1 MFYKNKQEGLRPGG
15 AISKIWR
22 LFKIG
27 RPSKI
32 GSLVLPLG
40 SLIFFLVLLSFFL
53 PLILSFVPLFSSRFD
68 FSHITGVKSSFDFSH
83 IFRIT
88 VFTVSQAFFSAL
100 LACTVGFAAAYLCA
114 RKNFRGRKFLLAL
127 SSVPLCVPAIIVA
140 LSFIIFFGN
149 NGVLNSFLKNLLN
162 QDEPPV
168 NFVFSMTGVIII
180 HGFYNFPLAMKTI
193 SQVWERLSEDEPNA
207 ALLLGASK
215 FRIFKTI
222 TFPALLNSIAVSFL
236 LIFLFCF
243 FSFIIILLFGGL
255 ALTTL
260 EVELYKAARTKLD
273 MNLAA
278 KIALTEISAAL
289 ILILI
294 YSNLQKKMRVQNE
307 NLKGIRERTS
317 IKGFGQKVFFSFT
330 IFIIILFLIAPL
342 FSIFL
347 HSTYNVNYTSIF
359 NKFFYFKA
367 WKNIFLSRT
376 FWTALW
382 TSIKIGILTAL
393 VSLIASLF
401 FAYITV
407 FYNRRKIYAIPYLPL
422 AVSSVMLG
430 FGWLLLKPNGTELIL
445 IFAQSSL
452 AWPFAWTQIQ
462 TSLLRI
468 PQNIINAA
476 VLLSP
481 DKKTAFFKVIVPLC
495 KRGIFSSLA
504 FVFAI
509 SAGDASLPIVLN
521 IPHFNNLA
529 LLIFDYASSYRF
541 VESSAVAV
549 VLSLIT
555 GFVFF
560 LQEK

>member
-1 MFYKNKQEGLRPGG
+1 MFYKNKKQGRDTR
-15 AISKIWR
+15 SDR
-22 LFKIG
+22 LS
-27 RPSKI
+27 RPSGLSKA
-32 GSLVLPLG
+32 GRLVLPLG
-40 SLIFFLVLLSFFL
+40 GLIFFLVLLSFFL

-68 FSHITGVKSSFDFSH
+68 FSHITGVKSSFDFLQ
-83 IFRIT
+83 IFRIAA
-88 VFTVSQAFFSAL
+88 FTVSQAFFSAA
-100 LACTVGFAAAYLCA
+100 LACAVGFAAAYFCA
-114 RKNFRGRKFLLAL
+114 RKNFRGRKFLMAL

-149 NGVLNSFLKNLLN
+149 NGILNSFLKSLLN

-393 VSLIASLF
+393 VNLIASLF

-407 FYNRRKIYAIPYLPL
+407 FYNRRKIYAVPYLPL

-495 KRGIFSSLA
+495 KKGIFSALA

-521 IPHFNNLA
+521 IPRFNNLA

-560 LQEK
+560 LQEQET

>member
-1 MFYKNKQEGLRPGG
+1 MFYKNKQKGRDTRPDRVSRPNGL
-15 AISKIWR
+15 SKA
-22 LFKIG
+22 G
-27 RPSKI
+27 R
-32 GSLVLPLG
+32 LVLPLG
-40 SLIFFLVLLSFFL
+40 GLIFFLVLLSFFL

-68 FSHITGVKSSFDFSH
+68 FSYITGVKSSFDFSQ
-83 IFRIT
+83 IFRIAA
-88 VFTVSQAFFSAL
+88 FTVSQAFFSAA
-100 LACTVGFAAAYLCA
+100 LACAVGFAAAYFCA
-114 RKNFRGRKFLLAL
+114 RKNFRGRKFLMAL

-149 NGVLNSFLKNLLN
+149 NGILNSFLKSLLN

-168 NFVFSMTGVIII
+168 NFVFSMAGVIII

-294 YSNLQKKMRVQNE
+294 YSKLQKKMRVQNE
-307 NLKGIRERTS
+307 NLKGIRERTA
-317 IKGFGQKVFFSFT
+317 IKGFGQKTFFSFT

-407 FYNRRKIYAIPYLPL
+407 FYNRRKIYAVPYLPL

-481 DKKTAFFKVIVPLC
+481 DKKTAFFKVIVPMC
-495 KRGIFSSLA
+495 KKGIFSALA

-521 IPHFNNLA
+521 IPRFNNLA

-560 LQEK
+560 LQEKET

>member
-1 MFYKNKQEGLRPGG
+1 MFYKNKKQGRDTRYD
-15 AISKIWR
+15 R
-22 LFKIG
+22 LS
-27 RPSKI
+27 RPSSLSKV
-32 GSLVLPLG
+32 GCLVLPLG
-40 SLIFFLVLLSFFL
+40 GLIFFLVLLSFFL

-68 FSHITGVKSSFDFSH
+68 FSQITGVKSSFDFSQ
-83 IFRIT
+83 IFRIAA
-88 VFTVSQAFFSAL
+88 FTVSQAFFSSA
-100 LACTVGFAAAYLCA
+100 LACTVGFAAAYFCA
-114 RKNFRGRKFLLAL
+114 RKNFRGRKFLMAL
-127 SSVPLCVPAIIVA
+127 SSIPLCVPAIIVA

-149 NGVLNSFLKNLLN
+149 NGILNSFLKSLLN

-307 NLKGIRERTS
+307 NLKGIRERTA

-382 TSIKIGILTAL
+382 TSIKIGILTAI

-407 FYNRRKIYAIPYLPL
+407 FYNLRKIYAVPYLPL

-430 FGWLLLKPNGTELIL
+430 FGWLLLRPNGTELIL

-495 KRGIFSSLA
+495 KKGIFSALA

-521 IPHFNNLA
+521 IPRFNNLA

-560 LQEK
+560 LQEQET

>member
-1 MFYKNKQEGLRPGG
+1 MFYKNKKQGRDTRYD
-15 AISKIWR
+15 R
-22 LFKIG
+22 LS
-27 RPSKI
+27 RPS
-32 GSLVLPLG
+32 GLLNVGRLVLPLG
-40 SLIFFLVLLSFFL
+40 GLIFFLVLLSFFL

-68 FSHITGVKSSFDFSH
+68 FSHITGVKSSFDFSQ
-83 IFRIT
+83 IFRIAA
-88 VFTVSQAFFSAL
+88 FTVSQAFFSSA
-100 LACTVGFAAAYLCA
+100 LACTVGFAAAYFCA
-114 RKNFRGRKFLLAL
+114 RKNFRGRKFLMAL

-149 NGVLNSFLKNLLN
+149 NGILNSFLKSLLN
-162 QDEPPV
+162 QDEPPI

-294 YSNLQKKMRVQNE
+294 YSNLQKKMKVQNE

-382 TSIKIGILTAL
+382 TSIKIGILTAI

-401 FAYITV
+401 FVYITV

-430 FGWLLLKPNGTELIL
+430 FGCLLSKPNGTELSL

-481 DKKTAFFKVIVPLC
+481 DKKTAFFKVIVPMC
-495 KRGIFSSLA
+495 KKGIFSALA

-521 IPHFNNLA
+521 IPRFNNLA

-560 LQEK
+560 LQEQEI

>member
-1 MFYKNKQEGLRPGG
+1 MFYKNKKQGRDTRPARLSQPSGL
-15 AISKIWR
+15 SKA
-22 LFKIG
+22 G
-27 RPSKI
+27 R
-32 GSLVLPLG
+32 LVLPLG
-40 SLIFFLVLLSFFL
+40 GLIFFLVLLSFFL

-68 FSHITGVKSSFDFSH
+68 FSHITGVKSSFDFLH
-83 IFRIT
+83 IFRIAA
-88 VFTVSQAFFSAL
+88 FTVSQAFFSAA
-100 LACTVGFAAAYLCA
+100 LACAVGFAAAYFCA
-114 RKNFRGRKFLLAL
+114 RKNFRGRKFLMAL

-149 NGVLNSFLKNLLN
+149 NGILNSLLKSLLN
-162 QDEPPV
+162 QDKPPV
-168 NFVFSMTGVIII
+168 NFVFSMAGVIII

-294 YSNLQKKMRVQNE
+294 YSNLQKKMMVQNE
-307 NLKGIRERTS
+307 NLKGIRERTA

-407 FYNRRKIYAIPYLPL
+407 FYNRRKIYAVPYLPL

-476 VLLSP
+476 ILLSP

-495 KRGIFSSLA
+495 KKGIFSALA

-521 IPHFNNLA
+521 IPRFNNLA

-549 VLSLIT
+549 VLNLMT

-560 LQEK
+560 LQEKET

>member
-1 MFYKNKQEGLRPGG
+1 MFYKNKKQGRDTRYD
-15 AISKIWR
+15 R
-22 LFKIG
+22 LS
-27 RPSKI
+27 RPSSLSKA
-32 GSLVLPLG
+32 GCLVLPLG
-40 SLIFFLVLLSFFL
+40 GLIFFLVLLSFFL

-68 FSHITGVKSSFDFSH
+68 FSQITGVKSSFDFSQ
-83 IFRIT
+83 IFRIAA
-88 VFTVSQAFFSAL
+88 FTVSQAFFSSA
-100 LACTVGFAAAYLCA
+100 LACTVGFAAAYFCA
-114 RKNFRGRKFLLAL
+114 RKNFRGRKFLMAL

-149 NGVLNSFLKNLLN
+149 NGILNSFLKSLLN

-273 MNLAA
+273 MSLAA

-307 NLKGIRERTS
+307 NLKGIRERTA

-407 FYNRRKIYAIPYLPL
+407 FYNRRKIYAVPYLPL

-481 DKKTAFFKVIVPLC
+481 DKKKAFFKVIVPLC
-495 KRGIFSSLA
+495 KKGIFSALA

-521 IPHFNNLA
+521 IPRFNNLA

-549 VLSLIT
+549 VLSLMT

-560 LQEK
+560 LQEKET

>member
-1 MFYKNKQEGLRPGG
+1 MFYKNKKQGRDTRPARLSQPSGL
-15 AISKIWR
+15 SKA
-22 LFKIG
+22 G
-27 RPSKI
+27 R
-32 GSLVLPLG
+32 LVLPLG
-40 SLIFFLVLLSFFL
+40 GLIFFLVLFAFFL

-68 FSHITGVKSSFDFSH
+68 FSQITGVKSSFDFSQ
-83 IFRIT
+83 IFRIAA
-88 VFTVSQAFFSAL
+88 FTVSQAFFSAA
-100 LACTVGFAAAYLCA
+100 LACTVGFAAAYFCA
-114 RKNFRGRKFLLAL
+114 RKNFRGRKFLMAL

-149 NGVLNSFLKNLLN
+149 NGILNSFLKSLLN

-207 ALLLGASK
+207 ALLLGANK

-278 KIALTEISAAL
+278 KIGLTEISAAL

-317 IKGFGQKVFFSFT
+317 IKGFEQKVFFSFT

-476 VLLSP
+476 ILLSP
-481 DKKTAFFKVIVPLC
+481 DKKTAFFKVIVPMC
-495 KRGIFSSLA
+495 KKGIFSALA

-521 IPHFNNLA
+521 IPRFNNLA

-549 VLSLIT
+549 VLNLMT

-560 LQEK
+560 LQEKET

>member
-1 MFYKNKQEGLRPGG
+1 MFYKNKKQGRDTRHER
-15 AISKIWR
+15 IS
-22 LFKIG
+22 
-27 RPSKI
+27 RPSGLSKA
-32 GSLVLPLG
+32 GCLVLPLG
-40 SLIFFLVLLSFFL
+40 GLIFFLVLLSFFL

-68 FSHITGVKSSFDFSH
+68 FSHITGVKSSFDFLQ
-83 IFRIT
+83 IFRIAA
-88 VFTVSQAFFSAL
+88 FTVSQAFFSAA
-100 LACTVGFAAAYLCA
+100 LACTVGFAAAYFCA
-114 RKNFRGRKFLLAL
+114 RKNFRGRKFLMAL

-149 NGVLNSFLKNLLN
+149 NGILNSFLKSLLN

-376 FWTALW
+376 FRTALW

-407 FYNRRKIYAIPYLPL
+407 FYNRRKIYAVPYLPL

-495 KRGIFSSLA
+495 KKGIFSALA

-509 SAGDASLPIVLN
+509 STGDASLPIVLN
-521 IPHFNNLA
+521 IPRFNNLA

-560 LQEK
+560 LQEKEI

>member
-1 MFYKNKQEGLRPGG
+1 MFYKNKKQGRDTRHERISRPNGLLKAGC
-15 AISKIWR
+15 
-22 LFKIG
+22 
-27 RPSKI
+27 
-32 GSLVLPLG
+32 LVLPLG
-40 SLIFFLVLLSFFL
+40 GLIFFLVLLSFFL

-68 FSHITGVKSSFDFSH
+68 FSHITGVKSSFDFLH
-83 IFRIT
+83 IFRIAA
-88 VFTVSQAFFSAL
+88 FTVSQAFFSAA
-100 LACTVGFAAAYLCA
+100 LACAVGFAAAYFCA
-114 RKNFRGRKFLLAL
+114 RKNFRGRKFLMAL

-149 NGVLNSFLKNLLN
+149 NGILNSFLKSLLN

-407 FYNRRKIYAIPYLPL
+407 FYNRRKIYAVPYLPL

-495 KRGIFSSLA
+495 KKGIFSALA

-521 IPHFNNLA
+521 IPRFNNLA

-549 VLSLIT
+549 VLSLMT

-560 LQEK
+560 LQEKET

>member
-1 MFYKNKQEGLRPGG
+1 MFYKNKKQGRDTRYD
-15 AISKIWR
+15 R
-22 LFKIG
+22 LS
-27 RPSKI
+27 RPSSLSKA
-32 GSLVLPLG
+32 GCLVLPLG
-40 SLIFFLVLLSFFL
+40 GLIFFLVLLSFFL

-68 FSHITGVKSSFDFSH
+68 FSHITGVKSSFDFSQ
-83 IFRIT
+83 IFRIAA
-88 VFTVSQAFFSAL
+88 FTVSQAFFSAA
-100 LACTVGFAAAYLCA
+100 LACTVGFAAAYFCA
-114 RKNFRGRKFLLAL
+114 RKNFRGRKFLMAL

-149 NGVLNSFLKNLLN
+149 NGILNSFLKSLLN

-243 FSFIIILLFGGL
+243 FSFIIILLFGGI

-317 IKGFGQKVFFSFT
+317 IKGFGQKTFFSFT

-407 FYNRRKIYAIPYLPL
+407 FYNRRKIYAVPYLPL

-430 FGWLLLKPNGTELIL
+430 FGWLLLRPNGTELIL

-476 VLLSP
+476 ILLSP
-481 DKKTAFFKVIVPLC
+481 DKKTAFFKVILPLC
-495 KRGIFSSLA
+495 KRGIFSALA

-521 IPHFNNLA
+521 IPRFNNLA

-560 LQEK
+560 LQEKEI

>member
-1 MFYKNKQEGLRPGG
+1 MFYKNKKQGRDTRPARLSQPSGL
-15 AISKIWR
+15 SKA
-22 LFKIG
+22 G
-27 RPSKI
+27 R
-32 GSLVLPLG
+32 LVLPLG
-40 SLIFFLVLLSFFL
+40 GLIFFLVLFAFFL

-68 FSHITGVKSSFDFSH
+68 FSQITGVKSSFDFSQ
-83 IFRIT
+83 IFRIAA
-88 VFTVSQAFFSAL
+88 FTVSQAFFSAA
-100 LACTVGFAAAYLCA
+100 LACTVGFAAAYFCA
-114 RKNFRGRKFLLAL
+114 RKNFRGRKFLMAL

-149 NGVLNSFLKNLLN
+149 NGILNSFLKSLLN

-207 ALLLGASK
+207 ALLLGANK

-307 NLKGIRERTS
+307 NLKGIRERTA
-317 IKGFGQKVFFSFT
+317 IKGFGQKTLFSFT

-407 FYNRRKIYAIPYLPL
+407 FYNRRKIYAVPYLPL

-430 FGWLLLKPNGTELIL
+430 FGWLLLRPNGTELIL

-495 KRGIFSSLA
+495 KKGIFSALA

-521 IPHFNNLA
+521 IPRFNNLA

-549 VLSLIT
+549 VLSLMT

-560 LQEK
+560 LQEKET

>member
-1 MFYKNKQEGLRPGG
+1 MFYKNKQKGRETRHER
-15 AISKIWR
+15 IS
-22 LFKIG
+22 
-27 RPSKI
+27 RPSGLSKA
-32 GSLVLPLG
+32 GRLVLPLG
-40 SLIFFLVLLSFFL
+40 GLIFFLVLLSFFL

-68 FSHITGVKSSFDFSH
+68 FSHITGVKSSFDFLQ
-83 IFRIT
+83 IFRIAA
-88 VFTVSQAFFSAL
+88 FTVSQAFFSAA
-100 LACTVGFAAAYLCA
+100 LACAVGFAAAYFCA
-114 RKNFRGRKFLLAL
+114 RKNFRGRKFLMAL

-149 NGVLNSFLKNLLN
+149 NGILNSFLKSLLN

-207 ALLLGASK
+207 ALLLGANK

-294 YSNLQKKMRVQNE
+294 YSNLQKKMMVQNE

-317 IKGFGQKVFFSFT
+317 IKGFGQKTFFSFT

-407 FYNRRKIYAIPYLPL
+407 FYNRRKIYAVPYLPL

-495 KRGIFSSLA
+495 KKGIFSALA

-521 IPHFNNLA
+521 IPRFNNLA

-560 LQEK
+560 LQEKET

>member
-1 MFYKNKQEGLRPGG
+1 M
-15 AISKIWR
+15 
-22 LFKIG
+22 
-27 RPSKI
+27 
-32 GSLVLPLG
+32 
-40 SLIFFLVLLSFFL
+40 
-53 PLILSFVPLFSSRFD
+53 
-68 FSHITGVKSSFDFSH
+68 
-83 IFRIT
+83 
-88 VFTVSQAFFSAL
+88 
-100 LACTVGFAAAYLCA
+100 
-114 RKNFRGRKFLLAL
+114 AL
-127 SSVPLCVPAIIVA
+127 SSVPLCIPAIIVA

-149 NGVLNSFLKNLLN
+149 NGILNSFLKSLLN

-168 NFVFSMTGVIII
+168 NFVFSMTGVTII

-236 LIFLFCF
+236 LI
-243 FSFIIILLFGGL
+243 
-255 ALTTL
+255 
-260 EVELYKAARTKLD
+260 Y
-273 MNLAA
+273 
-278 KIALTEISAAL
+278 
-289 ILILI
+289 
-294 YSNLQKKMRVQNE
+294 LQKKMMVQNE
-307 NLKGIRERTS
+307 NLKGIREKS
-317 IKGFGQKVFFSFT
+317 AIKGFGQKIFFSFT

-382 TSIKIGILTAL
+382 TSIKIGVLTAL

-407 FYNRRKIYAIPYLPL
+407 FYNRRKIYAVPYLPL

-495 KRGIFSSLA
+495 KKGIFSALA

-521 IPHFNNLA
+521 IPRFNNLA

-549 VLSLIT
+549 VLSLMT

-560 LQEK
+560 LQEKET

>member
-1 MFYKNKQEGLRPGG
+1 MFYKNKKQGRDTRHDRV
-15 AISKIWR
+15 S
-22 LFKIG
+22 
-27 RPSKI
+27 RPSGLSKA
-32 GSLVLPLG
+32 GRLVLPLG
-40 SLIFFLVLLSFFL
+40 GLIFFLVLLSFFL

-68 FSHITGVKSSFDFSH
+68 FSHITGVKSSFDFSQ
-83 IFRIT
+83 IFRIAA
-88 VFTVSQAFFSAL
+88 FTVSQAFFSSA
-100 LACTVGFAAAYLCA
+100 LACAVGFAAAYFCA
-114 RKNFRGRKFLLAL
+114 RKNFWGRKFLMAL

-149 NGVLNSFLKNLLN
+149 NGILNSFLKSLLN

-215 FRIFKTI
+215 FRTFKTI

-294 YSNLQKKMRVQNE
+294 YSNLQKKMKVQNE
-307 NLKGIRERTS
+307 NLKGIGERTA
-317 IKGFGQKVFFSFT
+317 IKGFGQKIFFSFT

-382 TSIKIGILTAL
+382 TSIKIGVLTAI

-407 FYNRRKIYAIPYLPL
+407 FYNLRKIYAVPYLPL

-430 FGWLLLKPNGTELIL
+430 FGWLLLRPNGTELIL

-476 VLLSP
+476 ILLSP
-481 DKKTAFFKVIVPLC
+481 DKKTAFFKVIVPMC
-495 KRGIFSSLA
+495 KKGIFSALA

-521 IPHFNNLA
+521 IPRFNNLA
-529 LLIFDYASSYRF
+529 LLIFDYASSYHF

-560 LQEK
+560 LQEKEI

>member
-1 MFYKNKQEGLRPGG
+1 MFYKNKQQGRDTRPDRVSRPNGL
-15 AISKIWR
+15 SKA
-22 LFKIG
+22 G
-27 RPSKI
+27 R
-32 GSLVLPLG
+32 LVLPLG
-40 SLIFFLVLLSFFL
+40 GLIFFLVLLSFFL

-68 FSHITGVKSSFDFSH
+68 FSHITGIKSSFDFSQ
-83 IFRIT
+83 IFRIAA
-88 VFTVSQAFFSAL
+88 FTVSQAFFSSA
-100 LACTVGFAAAYLCA
+100 LACAVGFAAAYFCA
-114 RKNFRGRKFLLAL
+114 RKNFRGRKFLMAL

-149 NGVLNSFLKNLLN
+149 NGILNSFLKSLLT

-193 SQVWERLSEDEPNA
+193 SQVWERLSENEPNA

-289 ILILI
+289 ILIFI
-294 YSNLQKKMRVQNE
+294 YSKLQKKMRVQNE
-307 NLKGIRERTS
+307 NLKGRRERS
-317 IKGFGQKVFFSFT
+317 AIKGFGQKIFFSFT

-367 WKNIFLSRT
+367 WKNILLSRT

-382 TSIKIGILTAL
+382 TSIKIGVLTAI

-407 FYNRRKIYAIPYLPL
+407 FYNLRKIYAVPYLPL
-422 AVSSVMLG
+422 AVSSIMLG
-430 FGWLLLKPNGTELIL
+430 FGWLLLRPNGTELIL

-481 DKKTAFFKVIVPLC
+481 DKKTAFFKVIVPMC
-495 KRGIFSSLA
+495 KKGIFSALA

-521 IPHFNNLA
+521 IPRFNNLA

-560 LQEK
+560 LQEKEI

>member
-1 MFYKNKQEGLRPGG
+1 MFYKNKKQGRDTRYD
-15 AISKIWR
+15 R
-22 LFKIG
+22 LS
-27 RPSKI
+27 RPSSLSKA
-32 GSLVLPLG
+32 GCLVLPLG
-40 SLIFFLVLLSFFL
+40 GLIFFLVLLSFFL

-68 FSHITGVKSSFDFSH
+68 FSHITGVKSSFDFLQ
-83 IFRIT
+83 IFRIAA
-88 VFTVSQAFFSAL
+88 FTVSQAFFSSA
-100 LACTVGFAAAYLCA
+100 LACTVGFAAAYFCA
-114 RKNFRGRKFLLAL
+114 RKNFRGRKFLMAL

-149 NGVLNSFLKNLLN
+149 NGILNSFLKSLLN

-407 FYNRRKIYAIPYLPL
+407 FYNRRKIYAVPYLPL

-495 KRGIFSSLA
+495 KKGIFSALA

-521 IPHFNNLA
+521 IPRFNNLA

-549 VLSLIT
+549 VLSLMT

-560 LQEK
+560 LQEKEI

>member
-1 MFYKNKQEGLRPGG
+1 MFYKNKKQGRDTRYD
-15 AISKIWR
+15 R
-22 LFKIG
+22 LS
-27 RPSKI
+27 RPSSLSKA
-32 GSLVLPLG
+32 GCLVLPLG
-40 SLIFFLVLLSFFL
+40 GLIFFLVLLSFFL

-68 FSHITGVKSSFDFSH
+68 FSHITGVKSSFDFSQ
-83 IFRIT
+83 IFRIAA
-88 VFTVSQAFFSAL
+88 FTVSQAFFSAA
-100 LACTVGFAAAYLCA
+100 LACAVGFAAAYFCA
-114 RKNFRGRKFLLAL
+114 RKNFRGRKFLMAL

-149 NGVLNSFLKNLLN
+149 NGILNSFLKSLLN

-207 ALLLGASK
+207 ALLLGANK
-215 FRIFKTI
+215 FRTFKTI

-273 MNLAA
+273 MSLAA

-294 YSNLQKKMRVQNE
+294 YSNLQKKMMVQNE

-407 FYNRRKIYAIPYLPL
+407 FYNRRKIYAVPYLPL

-481 DKKTAFFKVIVPLC
+481 DKKTAFFKVIVPMC
-495 KRGIFSSLA
+495 KKGIFSALA
-504 FVFAI
+504 FIFAI

-521 IPHFNNLA
+521 IPRFNNLA

-549 VLSLIT
+549 VLSLMT

-560 LQEK
+560 LQEKEI

>member
-1 MFYKNKQEGLRPGG
+1 MFYKNKKQGRDTRYD
-15 AISKIWR
+15 R
-22 LFKIG
+22 LS
-27 RPSKI
+27 RPSSLSKA
-32 GSLVLPLG
+32 GCLVLPLG
-40 SLIFFLVLLSFFL
+40 GLIFFLVLLSFFL

-68 FSHITGVKSSFDFSH
+68 FSHITGVKSSFDFSQ
-83 IFRIT
+83 IFRIAA
-88 VFTVSQAFFSAL
+88 FTVSQAFFSAA
-100 LACTVGFAAAYLCA
+100 LACTVGFAAAYFCA
-114 RKNFRGRKFLLAL
+114 RKNFRGRKFLMAL

-149 NGVLNSFLKNLLN
+149 NGILNSFLKSLLN

-243 FSFIIILLFGGL
+243 FSFIIILLFGGI

-317 IKGFGQKVFFSFT
+317 IKGFGQKTFFSFT

-407 FYNRRKIYAIPYLPL
+407 FYNRRKIYAVPYLPL

-495 KRGIFSSLA
+495 KKGIFSALA

-521 IPHFNNLA
+521 IPRFNNLA

-560 LQEK
+560 LQEKET

>member
-1 MFYKNKQEGLRPGG
+1 MFYKNKKQGRDTRYD
-15 AISKIWR
+15 R
-22 LFKIG
+22 LS
-27 RPSKI
+27 RPSSLSKV
-32 GSLVLPLG
+32 GCLVLPLG
-40 SLIFFLVLLSFFL
+40 GLIFFLVLLSFFL

-68 FSHITGVKSSFDFSH
+68 FSHITGVKSSFDFSQ
-83 IFRIT
+83 IFRIAA
-88 VFTVSQAFFSAL
+88 FTVSQAFFSSA
-100 LACTVGFAAAYLCA
+100 LACTVGFAAAYFCA
-114 RKNFRGRKFLLAL
+114 RKNFRGRKFLMAL

-149 NGVLNSFLKNLLN
+149 NGILNSLLKSLLN
-162 QDEPPV
+162 QDKPPV
-168 NFVFSMTGVIII
+168 NFVFSMAGIIII
-180 HGFYNFPLAMKTI
+180 HGFYIFPLAMKTI
-193 SQVWERLSEDEPNA
+193 SQFWVRLSEDVPNA

-307 NLKGIRERTS
+307 NLKGLRERTA
-317 IKGFGQKVFFSFT
+317 IKGFGQKTFFSFT

-476 VLLSP
+476 ILLSP

-495 KRGIFSSLA
+495 KKGIFSALA

-521 IPHFNNLA
+521 IPRFNNLA

-549 VLSLIT
+549 VLSLMT

-560 LQEK
+560 LQEKET

>member
-1 MFYKNKQEGLRPGG
+1 MFYKNKQKGRDTRPDRV
-15 AISKIWR
+15 S
-22 LFKIG
+22 
-27 RPSKI
+27 RPS
-32 GSLVLPLG
+32 GLLNVGRLVLPLG
-40 SLIFFLVLLSFFL
+40 GFIFFLVLLSFFL

-68 FSHITGVKSSFDFSH
+68 FSHITGVKSSFDFSQ
-83 IFRIT
+83 IFRIGA
-88 VFTVSQAFFSAL
+88 FTVSQAFFSSA
-100 LACTVGFAAAYLCA
+100 LACTVGFAAAYFCA
-114 RKNFRGRKFLLAL
+114 RKNFRGRKFLMAL

-149 NGVLNSFLKNLLN
+149 NGILNSFLKSLLT

-294 YSNLQKKMRVQNE
+294 YSKLQKKMMVQNE

-317 IKGFGQKVFFSFT
+317 IKGFGQKTFFSFT

-382 TSIKIGILTAL
+382 TSIKIGVLTAI

-495 KRGIFSSLA
+495 KKGIFSALA

-521 IPHFNNLA
+521 IPRFNNLA

-560 LQEK
+560 LQEKEI

>member
-1 MFYKNKQEGLRPGG
+1 MFYKNKKQGRDTRHE
-15 AISKIWR
+15 R
-22 LFKIG
+22 LS
-27 RPSKI
+27 RPSSLSKA
-32 GSLVLPLG
+32 GCLVLPLG
-40 SLIFFLVLLSFFL
+40 GLIFFLVLLSFFL

-68 FSHITGVKSSFDFSH
+68 FSHITGVKSSFDFLQ
-83 IFRIT
+83 IFRIAA
-88 VFTVSQAFFSAL
+88 FTVSQAFFSSA
-100 LACTVGFAAAYLCA
+100 LACAVGFAAAYFCA
-114 RKNFRGRKFLLAL
+114 RKNFRGRKFLMAL

-149 NGVLNSFLKNLLN
+149 NGILNSFLKSLLN

-168 NFVFSMTGVIII
+168 NFVFSMAGVIII

-273 MNLAA
+273 MSLAA

-294 YSNLQKKMRVQNE
+294 YSNLQKKMKVQNE
-307 NLKGIRERTS
+307 NLKGIRERTA
-317 IKGFGQKVFFSFT
+317 IKGFGQKIFFSFT

-407 FYNRRKIYAIPYLPL
+407 FYNRRKIYAVPYLPL

-430 FGWLLLKPNGTELIL
+430 FGWLLLRPNGTELIL

-476 VLLSP
+476 ILLSP
-481 DKKTAFFKVIVPLC
+481 DKKTAFFKVIVPMC
-495 KRGIFSSLA
+495 KKGIFSALA

-521 IPHFNNLA
+521 IPRFNNLA

-560 LQEK
+560 LQEKET

>member
-1 MFYKNKQEGLRPGG
+1 MFYKNKRQGRETRHD
-15 AISKIWR
+15 R
-22 LFKIG
+22 LS
-27 RPSKI
+27 RPSSLSKV
-32 GSLVLPLG
+32 GCLVLPLG
-40 SLIFFLVLLSFFL
+40 GLIFFLVLLSFFL

-68 FSHITGVKSSFDFSH
+68 FSHITGVKSSFDFSQV
-83 IFRIT
+83 FRIAA
-88 VFTVSQAFFSAL
+88 FTVSQAFFSAA
-100 LACTVGFAAAYLCA
+100 LACAVGFAAAYFCA
-114 RKNFRGRKFLLAL
+114 RKNFRGRKFLMAL

-149 NGVLNSFLKNLLN
+149 NGILNSFLKSLLN
-162 QDEPPV
+162 QEEPPI
-168 NFVFSMTGVIII
+168 NFIFSMTGVIII

-317 IKGFGQKVFFSFT
+317 IKGFGQKIFFIFT

-382 TSIKIGILTAL
+382 TSIRIGALTAI
-393 VSLIASLF
+393 VSLASSLF

-407 FYNRRKIYAIPYLPL
+407 FYNRRKIYAILPYLPL

-430 FGWLLLKPNGTELIL
+430 FGWLLLRPNGTELIL

-495 KRGIFSSLA
+495 KKGIFSALA

-521 IPHFNNLA
+521 IPRFNNLA

>member
-1 MFYKNKQEGLRPGG
+1 MFYKNKQKGRDTRPDRV
-15 AISKIWR
+15 S
-22 LFKIG
+22 
-27 RPSKI
+27 RPS
-32 GSLVLPLG
+32 GLLNVGRLVLPLG
-40 SLIFFLVLLSFFL
+40 GLIFFLVLLSFFL

-68 FSHITGVKSSFDFSH
+68 FSQITGVKSSFDFSQ
-83 IFRIT
+83 IFRIAA
-88 VFTVSQAFFSAL
+88 FTVSQAFFSAA
-100 LACTVGFAAAYLCA
+100 LACTVGFAAAYFCA
-114 RKNFRGRKFLLAL
+114 RKNFRGRKFLMAL

-149 NGVLNSFLKNLLN
+149 NGILNSFLKSLLN

-294 YSNLQKKMRVQNE
+294 YSNLQKKMMVQNE
-307 NLKGIRERTS
+307 NLKGIRERTT
-317 IKGFGQKVFFSFT
+317 IKGLGQKVFFSFT
-330 IFIIILFLIAPL
+330 IFIIIFFLIAPL

-367 WKNIFLSRT
+367 WKNIFLSQT

-407 FYNRRKIYAIPYLPL
+407 FYNRRKIYAVPYLPL

-430 FGWLLLKPNGTELIL
+430 FGWLLLRPNGTELIL

-476 VLLSP
+476 ILLSP
-481 DKKTAFFKVIVPLC
+481 DKKTAFFKVIVPMC
-495 KRGIFSSLA
+495 KKGIFSALA

-521 IPHFNNLA
+521 IPRFNNLA

-549 VLSLIT
+549 VLSLMT

-560 LQEK
+560 LQEKET

>member
-1 MFYKNKQEGLRPGG
+1 MFYKNKKQGRDTRYD
-15 AISKIWR
+15 R
-22 LFKIG
+22 LS
-27 RPSKI
+27 RPSGLSKLDR
-32 GSLVLPLG
+32 LVLPLG
-40 SLIFFLVLLSFFL
+40 GLIFFLVLLSFFL

-68 FSHITGVKSSFDFSH
+68 FSHITGVKSSFDFSQ
-83 IFRIT
+83 IFRIAA
-88 VFTVSQAFFSAL
+88 FTVSQAFFSAA
-100 LACTVGFAAAYLCA
+100 LACAVGFAAAYFCA
-114 RKNFRGRKFLLAL
+114 RKNFRGRKFLMAL

-149 NGVLNSFLKNLLN
+149 NGILNSFLKSLLN

-289 ILILI
+289 ILIFI

-307 NLKGIRERTS
+307 NLKGIRERTA

-430 FGWLLLKPNGTELIL
+430 FGWLLLRPNGTELIL

-481 DKKTAFFKVIVPLC
+481 DKKTAFFRVIVPMC
-495 KRGIFSSLA
+495 KKGIFSALA

-521 IPHFNNLA
+521 IPRFNNLA

-549 VLSLIT
+549 VLSLMT

-560 LQEK
+560 LQEKET

>member
-1 MFYKNKQEGLRPGG
+1 MFYKNKKQGRDTRYD
-15 AISKIWR
+15 R
-22 LFKIG
+22 LS
-27 RPSKI
+27 RPSGLSKA
-32 GSLVLPLG
+32 GRLVLPLG
-40 SLIFFLVLLSFFL
+40 GLIFFLVLLSFFL

-68 FSHITGVKSSFDFSH
+68 FSHITGVKSSFDFSQ
-83 IFRIT
+83 IFRIAA
-88 VFTVSQAFFSAL
+88 FTVSQAFFSAA
-100 LACTVGFAAAYLCA
+100 LACAVGFAAAYFCA
-114 RKNFRGRKFLLAL
+114 RKNFRGRKFLMAL

-149 NGVLNSFLKNLLN
+149 NGILNSFLKSLLN

-317 IKGFGQKVFFSFT
+317 IKGFGQKTFFSFT

-359 NKFFYFKA
+359 DKFFYFKA

-430 FGWLLLKPNGTELIL
+430 FGWLLLRPNGTELIL

-481 DKKTAFFKVIVPLC
+481 DKKTAFFKVIVPMC
-495 KRGIFSSLA
+495 KKGIFSALA

-521 IPHFNNLA
+521 IPRFNNLA

-560 LQEK
+560 LQEKEI

>member
-1 MFYKNKQEGLRPGG
+1 MFYKNKKQGRDTRYD
-15 AISKIWR
+15 R
-22 LFKIG
+22 LS
-27 RPSKI
+27 RPSGLSKLDR
-32 GSLVLPLG
+32 LVLPLG
-40 SLIFFLVLLSFFL
+40 GLIFFLVLLSFFL

-68 FSHITGVKSSFDFSH
+68 FSHITGVKSSFDFSQ
-83 IFRIT
+83 IFRIAA
-88 VFTVSQAFFSAL
+88 FTVSQAFFSAA
-100 LACTVGFAAAYLCA
+100 LACAVGFAAAYFCA
-114 RKNFRGRKFLLAL
+114 RKNFRGRKFLMAL

-149 NGVLNSFLKNLLN
+149 NGILNSFLKSLLN

-289 ILILI
+289 ILIFI

-307 NLKGIRERTS
+307 NLKGIRERTA

-407 FYNRRKIYAIPYLPL
+407 FYNRRKIYAVPYLPL

-430 FGWLLLKPNGTELIL
+430 FGWLLLRPNGTELIL

-462 TSLLRI
+462 TALLRI

-476 VLLSP
+476 ILLSP
-481 DKKTAFFKVIVPLC
+481 DKKTAFFKVIVPMC
-495 KRGIFSSLA
+495 KKGIFSALA

-521 IPHFNNLA
+521 IPRFNNLA

-549 VLSLIT
+549 VLSLMT

-560 LQEK
+560 LQEKEI

>member
-1 MFYKNKQEGLRPGG
+1 MFYKNKRQGRETRHD
-15 AISKIWR
+15 R
-22 LFKIG
+22 LS
-27 RPSKI
+27 RPSSLSKV
-32 GSLVLPLG
+32 GCLVLPLG
-40 SLIFFLVLLSFFL
+40 GLIFFLVLLSFFL

-68 FSHITGVKSSFDFSH
+68 FSHITGVKSSFAFSQV
-83 IFRIT
+83 FRIAA
-88 VFTVSQAFFSAL
+88 FTVSQAFFSAA
-100 LACTVGFAAAYLCA
+100 LACAVGFAAAYFCA
-114 RKNFRGRKFLLAL
+114 RKNFRGRKFLMAL

-149 NGVLNSFLKNLLN
+149 NGILNSFFKSLLN
-162 QDEPPV
+162 QEEPPI
-168 NFVFSMTGVIII
+168 NFIFSMAGVIII

-207 ALLLGASK
+207 AILLGASK

-317 IKGFGQKVFFSFT
+317 IKGFGQKTFFSFT

-367 WKNIFLSRT
+367 WKNIFYPELFGRL
-376 FWTALW
+376 FGQAL
-382 TSIKIGILTAL
+382 K
-393 VSLIASLF
+393 
-401 FAYITV
+401 
-407 FYNRRKIYAIPYLPL
+407 
-422 AVSSVMLG
+422 
-430 FGWLLLKPNGTELIL
+430 
-445 IFAQSSL
+445 
-452 AWPFAWTQIQ
+452 
-462 TSLLRI
+462 
-468 PQNIINAA
+468 
-476 VLLSP
+476 
-481 DKKTAFFKVIVPLC
+481 
-495 KRGIFSSLA
+495 
-504 FVFAI
+504 
-509 SAGDASLPIVLN
+509 SA
-521 IPHFNNLA
+521 
-529 LLIFDYASSYRF
+529 
-541 VESSAVAV
+541 
-549 VLSLIT
+549 
-555 GFVFF
+555 F
-560 LQEK
+560 LQPL

>member
-1 MFYKNKQEGLRPGG
+1 MFYKNKKQGRDTRYD
-15 AISKIWR
+15 R
-22 LFKIG
+22 LS
-27 RPSKI
+27 RPSSLSKA
-32 GSLVLPLG
+32 GCLVLPLG
-40 SLIFFLVLLSFFL
+40 GLIFFLVLLSFFL

-68 FSHITGVKSSFDFSH
+68 FSHITGVKSSFDFLQ
-83 IFRIT
+83 IFRIAA
-88 VFTVSQAFFSAL
+88 FTVSQAFFSAA
-100 LACTVGFAAAYLCA
+100 LACAVGFAAAYFCA
-114 RKNFRGRKFLLAL
+114 RKNFRGRKFLMAL

-149 NGVLNSFLKNLLN
+149 NGILNSFLKSLLN

-407 FYNRRKIYAIPYLPL
+407 FYNRRKIYAVPYLPL

-495 KRGIFSSLA
+495 KKGIFSALA

-521 IPHFNNLA
+521 IPRFNNLA

-560 LQEK
+560 LQEKET

>member
-1 MFYKNKQEGLRPGG
+1 MFYKNKRQGRETRHD
-15 AISKIWR
+15 R
-22 LFKIG
+22 LS
-27 RPSKI
+27 RPSSLSKV
-32 GSLVLPLG
+32 GCLVLPLG
-40 SLIFFLVLLSFFL
+40 GFIFFLVLLSFFL

-68 FSHITGVKSSFDFSH
+68 FSHITGVKSSFDFSQ
-83 IFRIT
+83 IFRIAA
-88 VFTVSQAFFSAL
+88 FTVSQAFFSAA
-100 LACTVGFAAAYLCA
+100 LACTVGFAAAYFCA
-114 RKNFRGRKFLLAL
+114 RKNFRGRKFLMAL

-149 NGVLNSFLKNLLN
+149 NGILNSFLKSLLN
-162 QDEPPV
+162 QEEPPI
-168 NFVFSMTGVIII
+168 NFIFSMAGVVII

-207 ALLLGASK
+207 AILLGASK

-317 IKGFGQKVFFSFT
+317 IKGFGQKTFFSFT

-476 VLLSP
+476 ILLSP

-495 KRGIFSSLA
+495 KKGIFSALA

-521 IPHFNNLA
+521 IPRFNNLA

>member
-1 MFYKNKQEGLRPGG
+1 MFYKNKKQGRDTRHERV
-15 AISKIWR
+15 S
-22 LFKIG
+22 
-27 RPSKI
+27 RPSGLSKA
-32 GSLVLPLG
+32 GCLVLPLG
-40 SLIFFLVLLSFFL
+40 GLIFFLVLLSFFL
-53 PLILSFVPLFSSRFD
+53 PLILSFIPLFSSRFD
-68 FSHITGVKSSFDFSH
+68 FSHIAGVKNSFDFLQ
-83 IFRIT
+83 IFRIAA
-88 VFTVSQAFFSAL
+88 FTVSQAFFSSA
-100 LACTVGFAAAYLCA
+100 LACTVGFAAAYFCA
-114 RKNFRGRKFLLAL
+114 RKNFRGRKFLMAL

-149 NGVLNSFLKNLLN
+149 NGILNSFLKSLLN

-243 FSFIIILLFGGL
+243 FSFIIILLFGGI

-294 YSNLQKKMRVQNE
+294 YSNLQKKMMVQNE
-307 NLKGIRERTS
+307 NLKGIRERTA
-317 IKGFGQKVFFSFT
+317 IKGFGQKTFFSFT

-407 FYNRRKIYAIPYLPL
+407 FYNRRKIYAVPYLPL
-422 AVSSVMLG
+422 AVSSVTLG

-495 KRGIFSSLA
+495 KKGIFSALA

-521 IPHFNNLA
+521 IPRFNNLA

-549 VLSLIT
+549 VLSLMT

-560 LQEK
+560 LQEKET

>member
-1 MFYKNKQEGLRPGG
+1 MFYKNKKQGRDTRPARLSQPSGL
-15 AISKIWR
+15 SKA
-22 LFKIG
+22 G
-27 RPSKI
+27 R
-32 GSLVLPLG
+32 LVLPLG
-40 SLIFFLVLLSFFL
+40 GLIFFLVLFAFFL

-68 FSHITGVKSSFDFSH
+68 FSQITGVKSSFDFSQ
-83 IFRIT
+83 IFRIAA
-88 VFTVSQAFFSAL
+88 FTVSQAFFSAA
-100 LACTVGFAAAYLCA
+100 LACTVGFAAAYFCA
-114 RKNFRGRKFLLAL
+114 RKNFRGRKFLMAL

-149 NGVLNSFLKNLLN
+149 NGILNSFLKSLLN

-207 ALLLGASK
+207 ALLLGANK

-273 MNLAA
+273 MSLAA

-407 FYNRRKIYAIPYLPL
+407 FYNRRKIYAVPYLPL

-476 VLLSP
+476 ILLSP
-481 DKKTAFFKVIVPLC
+481 DKKTAFFKVIVPMC
-495 KRGIFSSLA
+495 KKGIFSASA

-521 IPHFNNLA
+521 IPRFNNLA

-549 VLSLIT
+549 VLNLMT

-560 LQEK
+560 LQEKET

>member
-1 MFYKNKQEGLRPGG
+1 MFYKNKKQGRDTRYD
-15 AISKIWR
+15 R
-22 LFKIG
+22 LS
-27 RPSKI
+27 RPSSLSKA
-32 GSLVLPLG
+32 GCLVLPLG
-40 SLIFFLVLLSFFL
+40 GLIFFLVLLSFFL

-68 FSHITGVKSSFDFSH
+68 FSHITGVKSSFDFSQ
-83 IFRIT
+83 IFRIAA
-88 VFTVSQAFFSAL
+88 FTVSQAFFSAA
-100 LACTVGFAAAYLCA
+100 LACTVGFAAAYFCA
-114 RKNFRGRKFLLAL
+114 RKNFRGRKFLMAL

-149 NGVLNSFLKNLLN
+149 NGILNSFLKSLLN

-243 FSFIIILLFGGL
+243 FSFIIILLFGGI

-294 YSNLQKKMRVQNE
+294 YSNLQKKMMVQNE
-307 NLKGIRERTS
+307 NLKGIREKS
-317 IKGFGQKVFFSFT
+317 AIKGFGQKIFFSFT

-382 TSIKIGILTAL
+382 TSIKIGVLTAL

-407 FYNRRKIYAIPYLPL
+407 FYNRRKIYAVPYLPL

-495 KRGIFSSLA
+495 KKGIFSALA

-521 IPHFNNLA
+521 IPRFNNLA

-560 LQEK
+560 LQEKET

>member
-1 MFYKNKQEGLRPGG
+1 MFYKNKQKGRETRHER
-15 AISKIWR
+15 IS
-22 LFKIG
+22 
-27 RPSKI
+27 RPSGLSKA
-32 GSLVLPLG
+32 GRLVLPLG
-40 SLIFFLVLLSFFL
+40 GLIFFLVFLSFFL

-68 FSHITGVKSSFDFSH
+68 FSHITGVKSSFDFLQ
-83 IFRIT
+83 IFRIAA
-88 VFTVSQAFFSAL
+88 FTVSQAFFSAA
-100 LACTVGFAAAYLCA
+100 LACAVGFAAAYFCA
-114 RKNFRGRKFLLAL
+114 RKNFRGRKFLMAL

-149 NGVLNSFLKNLLN
+149 NGILNSFLKSLLN

-273 MNLAA
+273 ISLAA

-294 YSNLQKKMRVQNE
+294 YSKLQKKMRVQNE
-307 NLKGIRERTS
+307 NLKGIRERTA
-317 IKGFGQKVFFSFT
+317 IKGLGQKIFFSFT

-382 TSIKIGILTAL
+382 TSIKIGILTAI

-407 FYNRRKIYAIPYLPL
+407 FYNLRKIYAVPYLPL

-430 FGWLLLKPNGTELIL
+430 FGWLLLRPNGTELIL

-476 VLLSP
+476 ILLSP
-481 DKKTAFFKVIVPLC
+481 DKKTAFFKVIVPMC
-495 KRGIFSSLA
+495 KKGIFSALA

-521 IPHFNNLA
+521 IPRFNNLA

-549 VLSLIT
+549 VLSLMT

-560 LQEK
+560 LQEKEI

>member
-1 MFYKNKQEGLRPGG
+1 MFYKNKQKGRDTRHER
-15 AISKIWR
+15 IS
-22 LFKIG
+22 
-27 RPSKI
+27 RPSGLSKA
-32 GSLVLPLG
+32 GCLVLPLG
-40 SLIFFLVLLSFFL
+40 GLIFFLVLLSFFL

-68 FSHITGVKSSFDFSH
+68 FSHITGVKSSFDFLQ
-83 IFRIT
+83 IFRIAA
-88 VFTVSQAFFSAL
+88 FTVSQAFFSAA
-100 LACTVGFAAAYLCA
+100 LACAVGFAAAYFCA
-114 RKNFRGRKFLLAL
+114 RKNFRGKKFLMAL

-149 NGVLNSFLKNLLN
+149 NGILNSFLKSLLN

-168 NFVFSMTGVIII
+168 NFVFSMAGVIII

-289 ILILI
+289 ILIFI
-294 YSNLQKKMRVQNE
+294 YSKLQKKMRVQNE
-307 NLKGIRERTS
+307 NLKGRRERS
-317 IKGFGQKVFFSFT
+317 AIKGFGQKIFFSFT

-382 TSIKIGILTAL
+382 TSIKIGILTAI

-407 FYNRRKIYAIPYLPL
+407 FYNRRKIYAVPYLPL

-481 DKKTAFFKVIVPLC
+481 DKKTAFFKVIVPMC
-495 KRGIFSSLA
+495 KKGIFSALA

-521 IPHFNNLA
+521 IPRFNNLA

-560 LQEK
+560 LQEKEI

>member
-1 MFYKNKQEGLRPGG
+1 MFYKNKKQGRDTRPDRVSRLSGL
-15 AISKIWR
+15 SKLDR
-22 LFKIG
+22 
-27 RPSKI
+27 
-32 GSLVLPLG
+32 LVLPLG
-40 SLIFFLVLLSFFL
+40 GLIFFLVLLSFFL

-68 FSHITGVKSSFDFSH
+68 FSHITGVKSSFDFSQ

-88 VFTVSQAFFSAL
+88 AFTVSQAFFSSA
-100 LACTVGFAAAYLCA
+100 LACTVGFAAAYFCA
-114 RKNFRGRKFLLAL
+114 RKNFWGRKFLMAL

-149 NGVLNSFLKNLLN
+149 NGILNSFLKSLLN

-294 YSNLQKKMRVQNE
+294 YSKLQKKMRVQNE
-307 NLKGIRERTS
+307 NLKGIRERTA

-407 FYNRRKIYAIPYLPL
+407 FYNRRKIYAVPYLPL

-430 FGWLLLKPNGTELIL
+430 FGWLLLRPNGTELIL

-481 DKKTAFFKVIVPLC
+481 DKKTAFFKVIVPMC
-495 KRGIFSSLA
+495 KKGIFSALA

-521 IPHFNNLA
+521 IPRFNNLA

-549 VLSLIT
+549 VLSLMT

-560 LQEK
+560 LQEKEI

>member
-1 MFYKNKQEGLRPGG
+1 MFYKNKQQGRVSRPDRV
-15 AISKIWR
+15 S
-22 LFKIG
+22 
-27 RPSKI
+27 RPSGLSKA
-32 GSLVLPLG
+32 GCLVLPLG
-40 SLIFFLVLLSFFL
+40 GLIFFLVLLSFFL

-68 FSHITGVKSSFDFSH
+68 FSQITGVKSSFDFSQV
-83 IFRIT
+83 FRIAA
-88 VFTVSQAFFSAL
+88 FTVSQAFFSAA
-100 LACTVGFAAAYLCA
+100 LACAVGFAAAYFCA
-114 RKNFRGRKFLLAL
+114 RKNFRGRKFLMAL

-149 NGVLNSFLKNLLN
+149 NGILNSFLKSLLN

-294 YSNLQKKMRVQNE
+294 YSKLQKKMMVQNE

-407 FYNRRKIYAIPYLPL
+407 FYNRRKIYAVPYLPL

-430 FGWLLLKPNGTELIL
+430 FGWLLLRPNGTELIL

-476 VLLSP
+476 ILLSP
-481 DKKTAFFKVIVPLC
+481 DKKTAFFKVIVPMC
-495 KRGIFSSLA
+495 KKGIFSALA

-521 IPHFNNLA
+521 IPRFNNLA

-549 VLSLIT
+549 VLSLMT

-560 LQEK
+560 LQEKET

>member
-1 MFYKNKQEGLRPGG
+1 MFYKNKKQGRDTRYD
-15 AISKIWR
+15 R
-22 LFKIG
+22 LS
-27 RPSKI
+27 RPSGLSKA
-32 GSLVLPLG
+32 GRLVLPLG
-40 SLIFFLVLLSFFL
+40 GLIFFLVLLSFFL

-68 FSHITGVKSSFDFSH
+68 FSYITGIKSSFDFSQ
-83 IFRIT
+83 IFRIAA
-88 VFTVSQAFFSAL
+88 FTVSQAFFSAA
-100 LACTVGFAAAYLCA
+100 LACTVGFAAAYFCA
-114 RKNFRGRKFLLAL
+114 RKNFRGRKFLMAL

-149 NGVLNSFLKNLLN
+149 NGILNSLLKSLLN
-162 QDEPPV
+162 QDKPPV

-289 ILILI
+289 ILIFI
-294 YSNLQKKMRVQNE
+294 YSNLQKKMKVQNE
-307 NLKGIRERTS
+307 NLKGIRERTA
-317 IKGFGQKVFFSFT
+317 IKGFGQKIFFSFT

-407 FYNRRKIYAIPYLPL
+407 FYDRRKIYAIPYLPL

-430 FGWLLLKPNGTELIL
+430 FGWLLLRPNGTELIL
-445 IFAQSSL
+445 IFAQSSI

-481 DKKTAFFKVIVPLC
+481 DKKTAFFKVIVPMC
-495 KRGIFSSLA
+495 KKGIFSALA

-521 IPHFNNLA
+521 IPRFNNLA

-549 VLSLIT
+549 VLSLMT

-560 LQEK
+560 LQEKET